1 MSSSSAPTTEG
12 GAPPGLA
19 DRLQALRDGVAAAAR
34 ASGRDAGD
42 VEILLATK
50 TIDPPVIRAALAAGF
65 DLIGENRVQE
75 VVAKAGL
82 LADLPHRTHLIGHL
96 QSNKVNAVLDHVDCV
111 QTVDSAALAQRL
123 HRRCDVL
130 NRTLDVMVQV
140 NVSGEDSKS
149 GVAPADVDALVGE
162 VGALTRLRLIGFM
175 TIGLRSDDRSA
186 VRAGYAEL
194 AAIRDR
200 VVESGVPGTEQAR
213 HLSMGMSGDYADAIA
228 EGATMVR
235 VGSAVFG
242 ARPPVGSPR
251 SQ

>member
-1 MSSSSAPTTEG
+1 MSSSSAPTTQDA
-12 GAPPGLA
+12 APPGLV
-19 DRLQALRDGVAAAAR
+19 DRLQALRDGVTSAAV
-34 ASGRDAGD
+34 ASGRGADD
-42 VEILLATK
+42 VQILLATK
-50 TIDPPVIRAALAAGF
+50 TISPAVIRAAISAGY

-75 VVAKAGL
+75 VVAKADE

-111 QTVDSAALAQRL
+111 QSVDSVALAGRLDRRCAALGRA
-123 HRRCDVL
+123 
-130 NRTLDVMVQV
+130 LDVMVQV
-140 NVSGEDSKS
+140 NVSGEASKS
-149 GVAPADVDALVGE
+149 GVAPDAVDELVAAVLAAE
-162 VGALTRLRLIGFM
+162 HLRLTGFM

-200 VVESGVPGTEQAR
+200 VHGSGVPGAR
-213 HLSMGMSGDYADAIA
+213 RAVELSMGMSGDWADAIA

-242 ARPPVGSPR
+242 ARPPVS
-251 SQ
+251 